1 MLNLSSKTSTGT
13 RAHCNSLAGHLHRKH
28 HVSGNHPI
36 DKPAGFLY
44 SAPPAL
50 QTARKR
56 NLLMARRTVLVDDF
70 DESEATQTVEFRY
83 RGRQYAIDL
92 NNEHAEEF
100 DSLLSRYVEAARDI
114 TQPAAQQSPTR
125 RERPSRRRSAQETA
139 RIREWARNHD
149 MKVSDRGRI
158 PLHVLEQYDLAKSRG
173 DVS

>member
-44 SAPPAL
+44 SASPAL

-70 DESEATQTVEFRY
+70 DESEATQTVQFSY
-83 RGRQYAIDL
+83 RDRQYAIDL
-92 NNEHAEEF
+92 NNEHTEEF
-100 DSLLSRYVEAARDI
+100 DSPPLPLY
-114 TQPAAQQSPTR
+114 
-125 RERPSRRRSAQETA
+125 
-139 RIREWARNHD
+139 
-149 MKVSDRGRI
+149 RGRPEHHPTGSSTI
-158 PLHVLEQYDLAKSRG
+158 ID
-173 DVS
+173 